1 MIGFV
6 YTNEVWAMSIWE
18 PIGTR
23 TIMEV
28 RFDARNALELDEDYY
43 NETANYLVKITTTLK
58 QKMVAVKVGVLLK
71 AR

>member
-18 PIGTR
+18 PIDTS

-28 RFDARNALELDEDYY
+28 RFDTRNALALDEDYY

-58 QKMVAVKVGVLLK
+58 QKVIVVKVGVLLK

>member
-1 MIGFV
+1 
-6 YTNEVWAMSIWE
+6 
-18 PIGTR
+18 
-23 TIMEV
+23 MEV
-28 RFDARNALELDEDYY
+28 RFDARNALQLDEDYY